1 MTDTFNFPYKQAHV
15 SSVEFNTI
23 IDGTFT
29 GGEQR
34 RDAWSNPRY
43 QWQLDFEKNQI
54 DRQAF
59 MTFFINQKGKKNA
72 FNWTWDAS
80 KGGDGNTYL
89 VRFDTDKLDFNVV
102 EMGYSTFSITLVQ
115 VVA

>member
-15 SSVEFNTI
+15 ASVEFNTI

-34 RDAWSNPRY
+34 RDIWTNPRKS
-43 QWQLDFEKNQI
+43 WILDFEKDQTDWN
-54 DRQAF
+54 AL
-59 MTFFINQKGKKNA
+59 MTFFINERGRKNA
-72 FNWTWDAS
+72 FYWTWDS
-80 KGGDGNTYL
+80 TKGGDGVQYL
-89 VRFDTDKLDFNVV
+89 VKFDTDKLDLSVL
-102 EMGYSTFSITLVQ
+102 EMGYATFSIKIVQ

>member
-1 MTDTFNFPYKQAHV
+1 MTDTFNFKYKQAHV
-15 SSVEFNTI
+15 SSVAFNTI
-23 IDGTFT
+23 VDETFT

-34 RDAWSNPRY
+34 RDLWSTPRHK
-43 QWQLDFEKNQI
+43 WTLDFEKNQV
-54 DRQAF
+54 DRASLV
-59 MTFFINQKGKKNA
+59 TFFTNQKGRKNA
-72 FNWTWDAS
+72 FNWVWDSS

-89 VRFDTDKLDFNVV
+89 VRFDTDQLDLNVL